1 LKRATLGFIVTLVML
16 SGVMAS
22 TALAVA
28 PTATTAP
35 ATNVTATSATLNGD
49 VVPNQADTTYFFEYG
64 TTTDYGTKTPTQG
77 PVKGKPTN
85 SKAVS
90 EDVTGLQPSTTY
102 NYRLVATNS
111 AGTSNGANV
120 TFTTPAAGP
129 GPGPGPGQSNALSIA
144 AAPPT
149 IIHGGSTAISGRLT
163 GPNSGAVAVTLE
175 QNPFPFTGG
184 FKAAANAITDKNG
197 DYSFTVKPTLGTR
210 YRVSAKT
217 SPPVMSTEVR
227 VNVRVKVTLRVSDK
241 TPARGRSVRFSGL
254 VIPAHNGKI
263 AKIQRRTATG
273 TWKTVVSATLKPA
286 LAVNGVTRSRYS
298 RRLTIRRNGTYRVRV
313 SPGDGDH
320 SVGRS
325 PTRRLVVH

>member
-49 VVPNQADTTYFFEYG
+49 VVPNQDNTTYFFKYG
-64 TTTDYGTKTPTQG
+64 TTTDYGTNTPTQ
-77 PVKGKPTN
+77 PVKGNAAK

-90 EDVTGLQPSTTY
+90 EDVKGLQPSTTY

-129 GPGPGPGQSNALSIA
+129 GPSNALSIA

-149 IIHGGSTAISGRLT
+149 IIHGGSTVISGRLT
-163 GPNSGAVAVTLE
+163 GPKSGAVAVTLE

-184 FKAAANAITDKNG
+184 FKAATNATTDKNG
-197 DYSFTVKPTLGTR
+197 NYSFTVKPTLSTR

-241 TPARGRSVRFSGL
+241 TPAIRQRVRFSGL
-254 VIPAHNGKI
+254 VIPAHDGKI
-263 AKIQRRTATG
+263 AKIQRRTASG
-273 TWKTVVSATLKPA
+273 TWKTVVTARLKPA